1 MADTGKGYFG
11 GPAYVWARATEIG
24 TNEGG
29 NSSTVRVEAWC
40 GVASPSWAEF
50 SASTVTLSIDG
61 QSKQLN
67 TQTYYYYPPYGDDY
81 LGAWDFVIGHNADGS
96 RNDVG
101 FSVSFPTG
109 IGTGSASSTIN
120 LYDFTRLPTAPATVT
135 AVKSGSNV
143 VVTSSDGST
152 YEGLPLS
159 GYYVS
164 YASSSNGGSTWSN
177 WSAESTMT
185 SQSYT
190 YVNPT
195 PGLTYKYRVRVN
207 NSEGYSGYRESSTL
221 FLTAGGKRYD
231 GGQFVLTSTAAK
243 RFNGSSFNSFTIAKR
258 FDGSNWVNL
267 S

>member
-1 MADTGKGYFG
+1 MADSGKGYFG

-40 GVASPSWAEF
+40 GVASPSYAEF

-61 QSKQLN
+61 QSKVLN

-96 RNDVG
+96 RTVG
-101 FSVSFPTG
+101 FSATFPTG
-109 IGTGSASSTIN
+109 IGTGYTAANITLS
-120 LYDFTRLPTAPATVT
+120 DFQRLPTAPTTVT

-152 YEGLPLS
+152 YEGLPIL

-164 YASSSNGGSTWSN
+164 YRSSSNGGSTWGA
-177 WSAESTMT
+177 WSSEQTMT
-185 SQSYT
+185 NKSYT

-195 PGLTYKYRVRVN
+195 PGLTYQYRVRVN

-243 RFNGSSFNSFTIAKR
+243 RFDGSSFNSFTIAKR